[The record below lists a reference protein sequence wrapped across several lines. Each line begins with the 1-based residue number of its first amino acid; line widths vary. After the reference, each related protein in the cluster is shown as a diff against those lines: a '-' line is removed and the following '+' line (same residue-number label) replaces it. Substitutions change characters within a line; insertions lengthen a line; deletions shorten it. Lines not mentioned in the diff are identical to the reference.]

1 MGGVMGVMVKEKK
14 IVFGLKDITS
24 IRIQCGKC
32 AGVILLKLGTDA
44 MPPNIPRACPH
55 CEEPW
60 QHPGAGKVL
69 EQCLLN
75 ELHRELRATNGP
87 VQFFFELDDD

>member
-14 IVFGLKDITS
+14 IVFGLEDITS

-32 AGVILLKLGTDA
+32 AGVILLKLVAND
-44 MPPNIPRACPH
+44 MSPNIPPVCPH
-55 CEEPW
+55 CQESW
-60 QHPGAGKVL
+60 QHSGAGKVL
-69 EQCLLN
+69 AQCLLN
-75 ELHRELRATNGP
+75 ELHRELRNTNGP